1 MQNAQRSA
9 TEPIDLVQE
18 LIAEIDRLAEANE
31 TTHLLA
37 RTPDLH
43 LSNPLKAHIALL
55 DELIQGLKLKVNA
68 LKR

>member
-1 MQNAQRSA
+1 MGSAQQIA

-18 LIAEIDRLAEANE
+18 LIVEIDRLAEANE

-37 RTPDLH
+37 HASALH

-55 DELIQGLKLKVNA
+55 TEQIQSLKLKVNA